1 MDTNRDDLQAEE
13 EINLLDLLRVIVRRK
28 KLIIKV
34 CAAAVVLSIGVSLA
48 MPNIYTATAR
58 VLPPQKESAG
68 GISALLGQV
77 GGLAGLAGGALGG
90 SSDLYLGIL
99 KSRSVADAVI
109 KKLDLQK
116 RFECKSLD
124 EARLALAR
132 VVKTQAGKDGIIAIT
147 ADSKDPVLAA
157 TLANTMVAEL
167 GNRSVQL
174 NLTKAG
180 TERTF
185 LEKRLELVKDDL
197 AKAENNLRDF
207 QEKNKMLKVDSQA
220 AATIEGIAKLRA
232 EIVAKEVQL
241 ASLKSFQTDESPDV
255 QLLKTSIAKL
265 RNQMGAF
272 SGGGSGDVIPAVGSV
287 PNLGLEYARRLRELK
302 TQEAIFEQ
310 LKKQYEVAKY
320 NEAKDSSSIQVLD
333 DAVVPAKKSKPKR
346 SLIVLLSTVTAF
358 FISIFI
364 IFIQEY
370 FAKMSDEDRG
380 RWNEIKAALMFT
392 RGQKS

>member
-1 MDTNRDDLQAEE
+1 METNRDELQAEE
-13 EINLLDLLRVIVRRK
+13 EINLLDLLRVIVKRK

-34 CAAAVVLSIGVSLA
+34 CAAAVVLSVGLSLT
-48 MPNIYTATAR
+48 MPNVYTATAR
-58 VLPPQKESAG
+58 VLPPQKDSGG

-116 RFECKSLD
+116 KFECKSLD
-124 EARLALAR
+124 EARLALAG
-132 VVKTQAGKDGIIAIT
+132 VVKTQAGKDGIITIT
-147 ADSKDPVLAA
+147 ADNKDPLLAA

-180 TERTF
+180 TERSF
-185 LEKRLELVKDDL
+185 LEKRLDLVKDDL
-197 AKAENNLRDF
+197 AKAENSLRDF

-220 AATIEGIAKLRA
+220 AASIEGIAKIKA

-255 QLLKTSIAKL
+255 QLLRTSIAKL
-265 RNQMGAF
+265 RNQVGAF
-272 SGGGSGDVIPAVGSV
+272 SGNSAGDVIPAVGSV
-287 PNLGLEYARRLRELK
+287 PNLGLEYARRLREVK
-302 TQEAIFEQ
+302 TQEAIYEQ

-358 FISIFI
+358 FLSVFAV
-364 IFIQEY
+364 FVQEY
-370 FAKMSDEDRG
+370 FDKMSDEDRG
-380 RWNEIKAALMFT
+380 RWNEIKDALTFT
-392 RGQKS
+392 RRQRS